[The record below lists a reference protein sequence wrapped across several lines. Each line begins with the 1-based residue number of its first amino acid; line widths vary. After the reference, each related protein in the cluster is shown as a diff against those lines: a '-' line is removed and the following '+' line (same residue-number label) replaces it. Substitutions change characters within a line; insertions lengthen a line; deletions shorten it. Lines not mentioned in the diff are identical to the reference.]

1 MEYHPGPLFPTP
13 KPRPQPKPPKSLL
26 LGLILA
32 GCSYQSQLTDVTC
45 QRFHD
50 KVPEEE
56 SEVVHQ
62 KLIGVA
68 IYYTLGDLNSE
79 NLRVCIPTERKYQ
92 IGLEAR
98 F

>member
-1 MEYHPGPLFPTP
+1 MEYHPTAPPVPSKP
-13 KPRPQPKPPKSLL
+13 KPKPPKGLV

-68 IYYTLGDLNSE
+68 IYYTLGGLNSE
-79 NLRVCIPTERKYQ
+79 NARVCLPTERKYQ

>member
-32 GCSYQSQLTDVTC
+32 GCSYPIIENDL
-45 QRFHD
+45 
-50 KVPEEE
+50 KVPVCYSFNQRVINSVEY
-56 SEVVHQ
+56 
-62 KLIGVA
+62 LI
-68 IYYTLGDLNSE
+68 
-79 NLRVCIPTERKYQ
+79 CMPTNPKYQ